1 MNRTRQILMALLV
14 ALLLAF
20 FGEWWGFGFFVVLAI
35 GLTIDEARMRR
46 KHFHQWEIEQ
56 QQKECDK

>member
-46 KHFHQWEIEQ
+46 IHFHQWEIEQ

>member
-1 MNRTRQILMALLV
+1 MALFV
-14 ALLLAF
+14 ALLLAY

-46 KHFHQWEIEQ
+46 IHFHQWEIEQ
-56 QQKECDK
+56 QQKEGDK